1 MADDDLSKLVADLSA
16 VAKGSPK
23 KARQVVQ
30 QTGIRTK
37 KHWQEISKNPAG
49 SRYSATIDYE
59 ITGSVLDGDVELE
72 VGPDLTRYGGKT
84 GHGGL
89 VPSFG
94 IFDDPLSTGSIKR
107 APDRARRRAEK
118 FAADDVEKGIGIAL
132 DQLLKENGL

>member
-1 MADDDLSKLVADLSA
+1 VTVPDDDLNKLAADLSA
-16 VAKGSPK
+16 VAAGSPK

-30 QTGIRTK
+30 QTGINTK
-37 KHWQEISKNPAG
+37 KHWQSIAKNPFKG
-49 SRYSATIDYE
+49 LYTSSIDYE
-59 ITGSVLDGDVELE
+59 VTASATGIDLE
-72 VGPDLTRYGGKT
+72 VGPNLSRGVGA
-84 GHGGL
+84 
-89 VPSFG
+89 PSFG